1 MYDRSGHGS
10 VLFCGVICRPTT
22 TNGES
27 FDVYP
32 ADKCIGENCFPSE
45 TPSMSEKFSF
55 NAFVVQKQSVVIAR
69 SSGLSGGEIA
79 YRLREEEAAE
89 EYENAAYKSE
99 FLQF

>member
-1 MYDRSGHGS
+1 MIDLGTEVCFFLWSHLS
-10 VLFCGVICRPTT
+10 TDDD
-22 TNGES
+22 GES

-79 YRLREEEAAE
+79 YRLREEKAASG

>member
-1 MYDRSGHGS
+1 MIDLGTEVCFFLWSHLS
-10 VLFCGVICRPTT
+10 
-22 TNGES
+22 TNDDDGES

-89 EYENAAYKSE
+89 ENENAAYKSE

>member
-1 MYDRSGHGS
+1 MWSHLS
-10 VLFCGVICRPTT
+10 
-22 TNGES
+22 TNDDDGES

-79 YRLREEEAAE
+79 YRLREEEEEAAAE
-89 EYENAAYKSE
+89 ENENAAYKSE